1 MQRGYA
7 YERQQTGDRN
17 RMERAEEGYS
27 GRRSEHSG
35 SRRRRRGRQRRLY
48 LSSLTI
54 WILAFVIGLLCGKI
68 VFAKDTG
75 LLARA
80 GARFA
85 AEKSENDD
93 TEADGDVGTGEQ
105 RGGAGGLQTA
115 SAEDGDSWQLTLVN
129 ADHPMEDGYRPQ
141 VSEIENNYYFDSR
154 AVAAL
159 QQMLADGRKEGLD
172 FWICSAYRSIEK
184 QTDLYQNK
192 VSRLQAEGLSYEEAY
207 RQAGTVVAYPGTS
220 EHNLG
225 LAADIVAKDYQLLD
239 DKQADTPE
247 AKWLKENCWRYGFI
261 LRYPTDKTE
270 ETGIIFEP
278 WHYRYVGKKAAKEIM
293 EQGICLEEYL
303 GVK

>member
-1 MQRGYA
+1 MQREHV
-7 YERQQTGDRN
+7 YERPG
-17 RMERAEEGYS
+17 
-27 GRRSEHSG
+27 RSE
-35 SRRRRRGRQRRLY
+35 SRRRRRQRQFYR
-48 LSSLTI
+48 
-54 WILAFVIGLLCGKI
+54 ILAAIWLMAFVLGLLCGKL
-68 VFAKDTG
+68 VFAKETG

-80 GARFA
+80 GAEPA
-85 AEKSENDD
+85 AEESGNDMTQTAEHDSGTID
-93 TEADGDVGTGEQ
+93 TLDGEESDGD
-105 RGGAGGLQTA
+105 
-115 SAEDGDSWQLTLVN
+115 WKLTLVN
-129 ADHPMEDGYRPQ
+129 ATHPMAEDYRPR

-154 AVAAL
+154 AVGEL
-159 QQMLADGRKEGLD
+159 QQMLADGRKQGLD
-172 FWICSAYRSIEK
+172 FWICSAYRIMEK
-184 QTDLYQNK
+184 QTDLYNNK

-239 DKQADTPE
+239 DKQAETPE

-261 LRYPTDKTE
+261 LRYPTDKTG

-278 WHYRYVGKKAAKEIM
+278 WHYRYVGKEAAKEIM

>member
-1 MQRGYA
+1 MQREHV
-7 YERQQTGDRN
+7 YERPG
-17 RMERAEEGYS
+17 
-27 GRRSEHSG
+27 RSE
-35 SRRRRRGRQRRLY
+35 SRRRRRQRQFYR
-48 LSSLTI
+48 
-54 WILAFVIGLLCGKI
+54 ILAAIWLMAFVLGLLCGKL
-68 VFAKDTG
+68 VFAKETG

-80 GARFA
+80 GAEPA
-85 AEKSENDD
+85 AEESENDRVQAAEHD
-93 TEADGDVGTGEQ
+93 SGTIDNPDGEES
-105 RGGAGGLQTA
+105 AG
-115 SAEDGDSWQLTLVN
+115 DWKLTLVN
-129 ADHPMEDGYRPQ
+129 ATHPMAEGYRPR

-154 AVAAL
+154 AVGEL

-172 FWICSAYRSIEK
+172 FWICSAYRTMEK
-184 QTDLYQNK
+184 QIDLYNNK
-192 VSRLQAEGLSYEEAY
+192 VSRLQAEGLSYEDAY

-239 DKQADTPE
+239 DKQAETPE

-278 WHYRYVGKKAAKEIM
+278 WHYRYVGKEAAREIM

-303 GVK
+303 GEK

>member
-1 MQRGYA
+1 MQ
-7 YERQQTGDRN
+7 
-17 RMERAEEGYS
+17 
-27 GRRSEHSG
+27 
-35 SRRRRRGRQRRLY
+35 
-48 LSSLTI
+48 I
-54 WILAFVIGLLCGKI
+54 
-68 VFAKDTG
+68 
-75 LLARA
+75 
-80 GARFA
+80 
-85 AEKSENDD
+85 
-93 TEADGDVGTGEQ
+93 
-105 RGGAGGLQTA
+105 A
-115 SAEDGDSWQLTLVN
+115 SAEDADSWQLTLVN

-154 AVAAL
+154 AVADL
-159 QQMLADGRKEGLD
+159 QQMLADGRKEDLD
-172 FWICSAYRSIEK
+172 FWICSAYRTIEK
-184 QTDLYQNK
+184 QTDLYNNK
-192 VSRLQAEGLSYEEAY
+192 VSRLQAEGLSYAEAY
-207 RQAGTVVAYPGTS
+207 EQAGTVVAYPGTS

-225 LAADIVAKDYQLLD
+225 LAADIVARSYQLLD